1 MKLRLKKILFILFS
15 VGIVVGI
22 FSYFST
28 ENVLQEKTI
37 APKKD
42 VNSII
47 NDKTISLDKRVEV
60 ILKQMT
66 PAEKVGQMVMIGVQ
80 GTQINDDSLYMLNE
94 YNIGGIILFDRN
106 MENKQQ
112 VQKLTA
118 DLQANAPE
126 NIPLFI
132 GIDEEGGDV
141 VRMEAELTPPP
152 SAKEIGETN
161 EPNQAKVWAD
171 KTAKE
176 LKGLGIN
183 LNFAPVADVGSND
196 RRSYSTD
203 VQKVTEFVI
212 NASKGYEEN
221 NLLYCLKHFP
231 GIGKGQVDTHVNSY
245 SVPAESEML
254 RNEDLVPFKLAI
266 DKLSADRYFI
276 MVSHLT
282 YPAFDETFPASLSP
296 KIITGILR
304 DELDYQGIVITDD
317 LEMGAISKHYSFEEA
332 GVKAVQAGVD
342 IVLVCHEYEH
352 EIDVYNG
359 ILKAVQNG
367 TISEDRLN
375 ESVRR
380 ILKVK
385 LMNLT

>member
-1 MKLRLKKILFILFS
+1 MNSGIKKILFILFCIVMVGAFS
-15 VGIVVGI
+15 VGCV
-22 FSYFST
+22 S
-28 ENVLQEKTI
+28 EEKTTVSQ
-37 APKKD
+37 KD
-42 VNSII
+42 ISSII
-47 NDKTISLDKRVEV
+47 NDKTLSIDERVEAV
-60 ILKQMT
+60 LNQMT
-66 PAEKVGQMVMIGVQ
+66 PAEKVGQMVMIGIQ
-80 GTQINDDSLYMLNE
+80 GTQVNDDSLYMLNE
-94 YNIGGIILFDRN
+94 YNIGGIVLFDRN

-112 VQKLTA
+112 VKKLTA
-118 DLQANAPE
+118 DLQSQTLGKL
-126 NIPLFI
+126 PLFI

-141 VRMEAELTPPP
+141 VRMENELTPPP
-152 SAKEIGETN
+152 SAQEIGATN
-161 EPNQAKVWAD
+161 DPTKAREWAK
-171 KTAKE
+171 KTATE
-176 LKGLGIN
+176 LKDLGIN

-212 NASKGYEEN
+212 NAGKGYEEN

>member
-1 MKLRLKKILFILFS
+1 MNLRLKKILFILFS
-15 VGIVVGI
+15 IGIVVGI
-22 FSYFST
+22 FSYFSA
-28 ENVLQEKTI
+28 ENVSQKKDVI
-37 APKKD
+37 PKKN

-47 NDKTISLDKRVEV
+47 NDKTLSLDERVEV

-80 GTQINDDSLYMLNE
+80 GTQLNNDSLYMLNE

-141 VRMEAELTPPP
+141 IRMETELTPPP

-161 EPNQAKVWAD
+161 EPEQAKIWAD

-176 LKGLGIN
+176 LKELGIN

-212 NASKGYEEN
+212 NAGKGYEEN

-231 GIGKGQVDTHVNSY
+231 GIGKGQVDTHIDAY
-245 SVPAESEML
+245 SVPVDGETL
-254 RNEDLVPFKLAI
+254 RTEDLVPFKSAI
-266 DKLSADRYFI
+266 NKLSSNKHFI

-282 YPAFDETFPASLSP
+282 YPAFDETSPASLSP
-296 KIITGILR
+296 KIITEILR

-317 LEMGAISKHYSFEEA
+317 LEMGAISKHYSFEET